1 MKLKKF
7 VKLIGAYT
15 DTTMK
20 VSINRNDC
28 VKPIETTVFC
38 VESIA
43 ESMGCGEMKVTSF
56 DVFKDEIRI
65 FVA

>member
-15 DTTMK
+15 DISMK
-20 VSINRNDC
+20 VTICAGDR
-28 VKPIETTVFC
+28 VKPIETSVFC
-38 VESIA
+38 VDSIA
-43 ESMGCGEMKVTSF
+43 DSMGCGEMKITSF

-65 FVA
+65 FVE